1 MKKIININFH
11 SRVIPIEETAYDILR
26 KYVESLKKHFANEEG
41 GDEIVNDIENRFA
54 ELFSDRLKK
63 GATCI
68 TDADVEEIINSMG
81 RPEDFDQDEEPK
93 TNGGRQSAGF
103 AKETV
108 SEEPH
113 RLYRSENDKML
124 GGVCGG
130 LAAYLKID
138 SSVVRVIFALLIL
151 GFGAGLIVYF
161 ILWAVLPAK
170 SMVTKIRKRL
180 FRDPDHRVVGGVAS
194 GLAAYLNIEVWIPRV
209 IFCLPLITGV
219 LASILN
225 RGWFNFEGFNF
236 ISGGFGGSLFVLYI
250 ILWIV
255 LPEAQTASEKLE
267 MRGEKIDLE
276 SIKNTI
282 KSDLEGFKQKAAV
295 VGSEIKERAEQF
307 GKEMKERSGGIRRDI
322 SSANVPRQ
330 GIGHA
335 IGVLFKAFFLF
346 ISVIVTFALVMALIG
361 LIFTGPVVLP
371 LKDYLIQGIWQNIM
385 AWSVLVFFIILPVV
399 GLLTWLIR
407 RIIGVRR
414 GSNYLG
420 YTFGSL
426 WVIGLI
432 SLIFLTATITRHF
445 SNRNGVSQEIPISAP
460 ANGKMIVKIDDS
472 KPYYMES
479 DWMGMNWNRRGPF
492 FDISEDSL
500 TLNTVRVNVV
510 KSKDSSWHLQVQ
522 KLSRG
527 NSTAEA
533 GHTASEI
540 NFQIDQ
546 QDSLLLLGRGFAIKP
561 KQQFRNQQVL
571 VVVEMPVGKKIFMN
585 ANLDE
590 YHWFTINR
598 KWRNNGINIDFD
610 DDESRYDGWDSDAEY
625 IMTEHGLERTD
636 RSFHSDGEQ
645 SEKPERPENPE
656 KKENPERKE
665 GTDSPDKK
673 NNNPKGDYR
682 YHKPKT
688 TTSAVVPV
696 SNNDEQSISK
706 FPETSSAV
714 VLLSSLG

>member
-11 SRVIPIEETAYDILR
+11 SRVIPIEESAYDILR
-26 KYVESLKKHFANEEG
+26 KYVESLKKHFAGEEG

-68 TDADVEEIINSMG
+68 TDADVDQIINSMG
-81 RPEDFDQDEEPK
+81 RPEDFDQDEDPK
-93 TNGGRQSAGF
+93 PNGAKQSAGF
-103 AKETV
+103 AQETV

-113 RLYRSENDKML
+113 RLFRSENDKML

-138 SSVVRVIFALLIL
+138 SSIVRIVFALLML
-151 GFGAGLIVYF
+151 GFGTGILIYL
-161 ILWAVLPAK
+161 ILWIVLPSK
-170 SMVTKIRKRL
+170 SIVTKIKKRL
-180 FRDPDHRVVGGVAS
+180 FRDPDHRVVAGVAS
-194 GLAAYLNIEVWIPRV
+194 GLASYFNVEIWIPRV

-219 LASILN
+219 LASILR

-236 ISGGFGGSLFVLYI
+236 ISGGFGGSLLILYV

-282 KSDLEGFKQKAAV
+282 KSDLEGFRQKASV
-295 VGSEIKERAEQF
+295 VGAEIKEKAEQF
-307 GKEMKERSGGIRRDI
+307 GNEMKDRSGSIRRDI
-322 SSANVPRQ
+322 SSINGPRQ

-371 LKDYLIQGIWQNIM
+371 LKIYLIQGFWQNMM
-385 AWSVLVFFIILPVV
+385 AWSVLLFFIILPVV

-432 SLIFLTATITRHF
+432 SLIFLAASISRHF
-445 SNRNGVSQEIPISAP
+445 STRNGVSQEIPISAP
-460 ANGKMIVKIDDS
+460 VNGKLIVKVDDS
-472 KPYYMES
+472 KPYFLES
-479 DWMGMNWNRRGPF
+479 DWMGINWNRKGPF
-492 FDISEDSL
+492 FDISDDSL
-500 TLNTVRVNVV
+500 TLNTIRVNVV
-510 KSKDSSWHLQVQ
+510 KSKDSSWHLQIQ

-527 NSTAEA
+527 NTTAEA
-533 GHTASEI
+533 GRTASEI
-540 NFQIDQ
+540 NFQVNQ

-561 KQQFRNQQVL
+561 NEQFRNQQVL
-571 VVVEMPVGKKIFMN
+571 VVVEMPVGKRIFMS

-610 DDESRYDGWDSDAEY
+610 DDEYRYDGWDSDAEY
-625 IMTEHGLERTD
+625 IMTEHGLEKSDRTFQND
-636 RSFHSDGEQ
+636 REQ
-645 SEKPERPENPE
+645 PEKPERKENPE
-656 KKENPERKE
+656 KPERKE
-665 GTDSPDKK
+665 HADSLNNK
-673 NNNPKGDYR
+673 NDNPNGDYR
-682 YHKPKT
+682 YHKQKA
-688 TTSAVVPV
+688 TTSAAIPVPASETKV
-696 SNNDEQSISK
+696 INK